1 MTSRSPARPRVHLLD
16 LVLVAVLPLQL
27 AACLKPNP
35 LALELAD
42 DATSETSTS
51 EASTSDAS
59 TSESSADTSEDGPG
73 SEMGSETGEGSDAT
87 TEATTDAPADLP
99 ADTGNECSAPPEFA
113 PDCGACLTMSC
124 CTSLVPCA
132 DDFVC
137 VCLADCLFAGGSN
150 NECRMLCGEK
160 PADVEPLAPL
170 LSCASQDCPVCTAG

>member
-1 MTSRSPARPRVHLLD
+1 MTSPSRPRPPARPRVHALE
-16 LVLVAVLPLQL
+16 LVLVAALPLQL

-42 DATSETSTS
+42 DDASESS
-51 EASTSDAS
+51 ETSDAS
-59 TSESSADTSEDGPG
+59 TSETSADTSEGMPG
-73 SEMGSETGEGSDAT
+73 SETSEGSEGS
-87 TEATTDAPADLP
+87 EATTDAPADLP
-99 ADTGNECSAPPEFA
+99 GDTGSECSAPPEFA
-113 PDCGACLTMSC
+113 PDCGACLIMSC

-170 LSCASQDCPVCTAG
+170 LSCASQDCPVCMAG